1 LPDSVIDA
9 LSVDSFKSRLDVL
22 KSITMTGCTNNTNM
36 FYDMIRYETK
46 EDSTRSQNKKP
57 SCRQDSRYSRL
68 SIVIIAIVAK

>member
-22 KSITMTGCTNNTNM
+22 KSINITGCTNNTNM

-46 EDSTRSQNKKP
+46 
-57 SCRQDSRYSRL
+57 
-68 SIVIIAIVAK
+68 